1 MSTYNTPP
9 YTITPQIVALVE
21 KIAAKITK
29 LEINKSLDTHPRL
42 RRINRIKSIHASLKI
57 EANSL
62 SFNQVKDVL
71 AGNLVLGP
79 QNEIQEVKNAYK
91 AYEQLDSIN
100 PYSLKDLLNA
110 HGILTKYLLAESGAF
125 RKGEEGVFSGN
136 RCIFMAPPARF
147 VPSLMEQLFNWM
159 QKVQSSLHPLLL
171 SAIFHYEFVFI
182 HPFADGNGR
191 LARLWHTAIL
201 MQWQPLF
208 AYIPLESQIEKFQQ
222 GYYDA
227 IAHCHAEGN
236 STCFIEFILQQ
247 IDNILDEVTEQ
258 SKASALILDEKV
270 QKLLAVMEPEI
281 PYAATAL
288 MEKLHLKSRLSFRAH
303 YLQPALELQLIK
315 MIIPEKPTSRN
326 QRYVKI

>member
-1 MSTYNTPP
+1 MNSYSPP
-9 YTITPQIVALVE
+9 YTITTQILDLAD
-21 KIAAKITK
+21 KIASKITK
-29 LEINKSLDTHPRL
+29 LQINKTLDTHPRL

-62 SFNQVKDVL
+62 SFNQVEDVL

-79 QNEIQEVKNAYK
+79 QNEIQEVKNAYNV
-91 AYEQLDSIN
+91 YEQLDSLN
-100 PYSLKDLLNA
+100 PYNLKDLLQA
-110 HGILTKYLLAESGAF
+110 HGLLTKYLLAESGVF
-125 RKGEEGVFSGN
+125 RRGEEGVFSGN

-159 QKVQSSLHPLLL
+159 QEAKSSLHPLLIA
-171 SAIFHYEFVFI
+171 AIFHYEFVFI

-236 STCFIEFILQQ
+236 STYFIEFILQQ
-247 IDNILDEVTEQ
+247 IDSILDEVMEQ
-258 SKASALILDEKV
+258 SRNSALMLDEKV
-270 QKLLAVMEPEI
+270 QKLLVVMEPEI

-288 MEKLHLKSRLSFRAH
+288 MEKLNLKSRLSFREH

-315 MIIPEKPTSRN
+315 MTIPDKPTSRN
-326 QRYVKI
+326 QRYVKL

>member
-1 MSTYNTPP
+1 MNSYNPP
-9 YTITPQIVALVE
+9 YTITPQMLNLVD
-21 KIAAKITK
+21 KISSKTAK
-29 LEINKSLDTHPRL
+29 LEINKALDTHPRL

-62 SFNQVKDVL
+62 SFDQVEDVL

-79 QNEIQEVKNAYK
+79 QNEIQEVKNAYN
-91 AYEQLDSIN
+91 AYEQLDHLN
-100 PYSLKDLLNA
+100 PYCLNDLLQA
-110 HGILTKYLLAESGAF
+110 HGLLTKYLLSESGAF
-125 RKGEEGVFSGN
+125 RRGEEGVFSGN

-147 VPSLMEQLFNWM
+147 VPSLMEQLFNWL
-159 QKVQSSLHPLLL
+159 QEAKNNLHPLLL
-171 SAIFHYEFVFI
+171 AAIFHYEFVFI

-236 STCFIEFILQQ
+236 STYFIEFILRQ
-247 IDNILDEVTEQ
+247 IDGILDEVMKQ
-258 SKASALILDEKV
+258 STTSALLLDEKV
-270 QKLLAVMEPEI
+270 QKLLAAMEPEI
-281 PYAATAL
+281 PYATTAL
-288 MEKLHLKSRLSFRAH
+288 MEKLHLKSRLSFREH

-315 MIIPEKPTSRN
+315 MTIPEKPTSRN
-326 QRYVKI
+326 QRYVKR